1 MSDALRSF
9 FREHHAVPATD
20 RGPDW
25 KNGRTEALEGHLYGL
40 MEACNRDE
48 TGATFARVRKEMA
61 TIARHLET
69 RTDLS
74 RFSADEVKR
83 AIAVCD
89 PPAPAPGADHSD
101 TCMCPDCVGGR
112 AGRRPPAY

>member
-1 MSDALRSF
+1 MSDALRF

-48 TGATFARVRKEMA
+48 TGGDVRPGPE
-61 TIARHLET
+61 RNGDD
-69 RTDLS
+69 R
-74 RFSADEVKR
+74 
-83 AIAVCD
+83 
-89 PPAPAPGADHSD
+89 PAPGD
-101 TCMCPDCVGGR
+101 PDRPVPVLRGR
-112 AGRRPPAY
+112 G